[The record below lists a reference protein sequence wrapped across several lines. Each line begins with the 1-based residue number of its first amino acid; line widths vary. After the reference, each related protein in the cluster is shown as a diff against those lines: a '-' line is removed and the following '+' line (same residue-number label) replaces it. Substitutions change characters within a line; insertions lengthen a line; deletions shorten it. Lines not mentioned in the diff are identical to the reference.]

1 VAEGYIMDENK
12 NSKHSRRQFFSTAAK
27 SSLVA
32 LTLGFPSKEG
42 NPNPFLT
49 DSLDNNDPET
59 QSWIAI
65 KNEIYGAKPNDLGPI
80 GGGEG
85 YGLPIVKG
93 NYEVTN
99 LDELLDALAQAKSGE
114 VVFIPDEITIDLTT
128 RVFIEALVL
137 EIPEGVT
144 LAGNR
149 GYQGSNGGM
158 LQSNALE
165 TRLMIRAN
173 GAGVRLTGLRIQGPN
188 PDRHLEHHKRSF
200 GPEGLGR
207 DYYYKF
213 PVSRGIVTE
222 YPELKVDNCEVS
234 AFSGSGI
241 FLKKGT
247 GHHIHHNFIHQCQY
261 NGLGYGVSHAA
272 ASSIIEYNLFNENRH
287 SIAGTGV
294 SGCGYIARHNIELGI
309 SLSHCFDMHGGRD
322 RKDNTDIAGTTIE
335 IYNNT
340 FNAPQTSIV
349 IRGIPEEKCEI
360 HHNWFAKHKETE
372 QAVRGLS
379 EKTIAINN
387 VYVAELK

>member
-1 VAEGYIMDENK
+1 MEEIN
-12 NSKHSRRQFFSTAAK
+12 NSKYTRRKFFATACR

-32 LTLGFPSKEG
+32 WTVGFPSFEN
-42 NPNPFLT
+42 NPKLVLN
-49 DSLDNNDPET
+49 DSLYHEDPET
-59 QSWIAI
+59 PSWMVIN
-65 KNEIYGAKPNDLGPI
+65 NEIYGARPNDSGRIGYAFPI
-80 GGGEG
+80 T
-85 YGLPIVKG
+85 KG
-93 NYEVTN
+93 DYDVTN
-99 LDELLDALAQAKSGE
+99 LEELLDALSRAKSGQ
-114 VVFIPDEITIDLTT
+114 VVFIPDEISIDLTT
-128 RVFIEALVL
+128 RVFIEALFL
-137 EIPEGVT
+137 EIPAGVT

-149 GYQGSNGGM
+149 GDQGSKGGM
-158 LQSNALE
+158 LLSKALD
-165 TRLMIRAN
+165 TRLMIQTK
-173 GAGVRLTGLRIQGPN
+173 GPGVRISGLRIQGPN

-222 YPELKVDNCEVS
+222 YPDLKVDNCEIS

-241 FLKKGT
+241 FLKNGT
-247 GHHIHHNFIHQCQY
+247 GHHIHRNFIHQCQY

-322 RKDNTDIAGTTIE
+322 RKDNTDIAGTSME

-340 FNAPQTSIV
+340 FYAPQTAVV
-349 IRGIPEEKCEI
+349 IRGVPEDKCEI
-360 HHNWFAKHKETE
+360 HHNWFAKHNDIN
-372 QAVRGLS
+372 QAIKGLS
-379 EKTIAINN
+379 EKTRSTKN
-387 VYVAELK
+387 VYVSELK